1 MTDDPL
7 HDFHWCAQ
15 PEAAGLVHGALAAQ
29 LALAPGAR
37 RLAARLERETGIRLS
52 DLLARLALPS
62 PGDHTTA
69 LRAAGFQPADGAWR
83 HMAGRFPALV
93 DGGTPALVVRV
104 DQQTAF
110 RAAQGA
116 KSTTD
121 AELVPRW
128 TVSDAWDGGSAAT
141 PAAAEPAVVAAFAA
155 RPRGDPDTVAAQAA
169 LLALV
174 DEAVASVGRDRAC
187 ELFFAAERGYWQARC
202 PAGQA
207 QKSRQDALGIGWANH
222 DHHTF
227 RSSRPAFTGLI
238 AVLEH
243 LGLRCRER
251 FYPGGHA
258 GWGAQVLEHPGTG
271 IVVFADVDMSADEL
285 RLDFAHQPFA
295 DGEAARPLGTV
306 GLWCALHGE
315 SLFQAGLHH
324 LACLVDFDLAR
335 RQLEAAGVVSMAPFT
350 DFPFLR
356 QCFTSGGTWTVDGAR
371 VERLARSGLI
381 TAAQAAQFAAHGAL
395 GAHLELIERNQGFR
409 GFNQTGVDAIIG
421 ATDPRRAV
429 G

>member
-1 MTDDPL
+1 MT
-7 HDFHWCAQ
+7 
-15 PEAAGLVHGALAAQ
+15 
-29 LALAPGAR
+29 
-37 RLAARLERETGIRLS
+37 
-52 DLLARLALPS
+52 
-62 PGDHTTA
+62 
-69 LRAAGFQPADGAWR
+69 
-83 HMAGRFPALV
+83 
-93 DGGTPALVVRV
+93 
-104 DQQTAF
+104 
-110 RAAQGA
+110 
-116 KSTTD
+116 
-121 AELVPRW
+121 
-128 TVSDAWDGGSAAT
+128 
-141 PAAAEPAVVAAFAA
+141 
-155 RPRGDPDTVAAQAA
+155 AQAA

-174 DEAVASVGRDRAC
+174 DDAIARIGRDRAC
-187 ELFFAAERGYWQARC
+187 LLFFAAERAYWQARC

-207 QKSRQDALGIGWANH
+207 QKARQDALGLGWANH

-238 AVLEH
+238 AVLER

-271 IVVFADVDMSADEL
+271 VVVFADVDMDPDEL
-285 RLDFAHQPFA
+285 RRDFAHQPFA
-295 DGEAARPLGTV
+295 DAGAARPLGTV

-335 RQLEAAGVVSMAPFT
+335 RQLEAAGVPSMAPFT

-356 QCFTSGGTWTVDGAR
+356 QCFTSGGSWPVEVPR
-371 VERLARSGLI
+371 IERLARGGLI
-381 TAAQAAQFAAHGAL
+381 TAAQAAQFAASGAL

-421 ATDPRRAV
+421 ATDPRRAA